1 MAAICSPGSLDW
13 ATEKGISARTDRTRE
28 DIMVFGLYDGLK
40 REEVRLVLTRTDQDL
55 SAEFNSIA
63 NNAKA

>member
-1 MAAICSPGSLDW
+1 
-13 ATEKGISARTDRTRE
+13 
-28 DIMVFGLYDGLK
+28 MVFGLYDGLK

>member
-1 MAAICSPGSLDW
+1 MAAICSPGSPDW